1 MKSKRSASVDKF
13 GRPSVILDE
22 EDVIRL
28 LRVAIEEMAVKPLGR
43 GDIALI
49 ALT

>member
-1 MKSKRSASVDKF
+1 MKSKRTASVDKF
-13 GRPSVILDE
+13 GRPGIILDE

-28 LRVAIEEMAVKPLGR
+28 LRAAIERDGKPLGR